1 MQIHRLQNEYAWETG
16 AGVGR
21 PDKTQK
27 EKQDQKTKY
36 RDILDR
42 QMQDKVERLDSRP
55 TLR

>member
-27 EKQDQKTKY
+27 EKQDQRTKY

-42 QMQDKVERLDSRP
+42 QMQDKVERLDSRA